1 MLDTR
6 YFSYFQTNIDYKY
19 PQPMFKNGFKAVL
32 TSTHNLYFIAKTKKL
47 MYYAYPCYNIVKL
60 VYIFLIFALGHISWL
75 LIHNVYPRSMF
86 ERKKKKRKKKTKK
99 KNKKKT
105 DHYFSYANNHFYSR
119 DILQYIARTC
129 YRNSTV
135 RLSPKYWLYSPV
147 YVGHG
152 RKSKSRRQCFLR
164 HYVNIYVPM
173 KPL

>member
-47 MYYAYPCYNIVKL
+47 MYYAYPCYNIVKV

-86 ERKKKKRKKKTKK
+86 ERKEEEKKKKTKK
-99 KNKKKT
+99 KTNKKKT

-119 DILQYIARTC
+119 DILQYIFHGRVIVIVQSVYLPSIGC
-129 YRNSTV
+129 TV
-135 RLSPKYWLYSPV
+135 RSMLDM
-147 YVGHG
+147 VGNPNPED
-152 RKSKSRRQCFLR
+152 SVSCD
-164 HYVNIYVPM
+164 IT
-173 KPL
+173 